1 MISNF
6 SLSTIVRRYTKAMST
21 SALVAILFFL
31 GLLLTSVR
39 VQAASLEIEKVAD
52 GIYALVGELGQ
63 RSPDNLGNNATFG
76 VIVTDDG
83 VVLIDSGGTEKGAA
97 QIEEAIKSF
106 TTKPVVMV
114 INTGGQDHRWLGN
127 GYFKRKGAR
136 IIASSDAVAD
146 QKTRFS
152 EQLTMLENLVGTAGT
167 TGTRDVYADETFT
180 SSLDVNIGGKKI
192 QLRHP
197 GPAHTPGDSYVWL
210 PKQKVVFTG
219 DIVFVDR
226 MLGIGSM
233 SNSRSWMNAFEQI
246 AALQPEY
253 VVPGHG
259 RATTLKK
266 ARTDTYDYL
275 ATIRSKIRELVKS
288 GGGISKVG
296 TIDQSQFQYLKNY
309 DELKGRNAERVF
321 LELEWE

>member
-1 MISNF
+1 MSNYNPATITRKCVKLAPVSALASIIF
-6 SLSTIVRRYTKAMST
+6 SLV
-21 SALVAILFFL
+21 
-31 GLLLTSVR
+31 LLLTSAHA
-39 VQAASLEIEKVAD
+39 QAASLEIEKVTD

-63 RSPDNLGNNATFG
+63 RSPTNLGNNATFG
-76 VIVTDDG
+76 VIVTDQG
-83 VVLIDSGGTEKGAA
+83 VVLIDSGGTDKGAA
-97 QIEEAIKSF
+97 QIDEAIKTF
-106 TTKPVVMV
+106 THKPVVMV

-127 GYFKRKGAR
+127 GYFKQKGAR

-146 QKTRFS
+146 QKARYS
-152 EQLTMLENLVGTAGT
+152 EELAMLDNFVGTKGT
-167 TGTRDVYADETFT
+167 AGTRDVYADETFA
-180 SSLDVNIGGKKI
+180 SSLDLNIGGIKM

-246 AALQPEY
+246 AVLQPEH

-259 RATTLKK
+259 GPTTLKK
-266 ARTDTYDYL
+266 ARADTYDYL
-275 ATIRSKIRELVKS
+275 AMIRSKIRELLKA
-288 GGGISKVG
+288 GGGISQVG
-296 TIDQSQFQYLKNY
+296 AIDQSRFQYLKNY